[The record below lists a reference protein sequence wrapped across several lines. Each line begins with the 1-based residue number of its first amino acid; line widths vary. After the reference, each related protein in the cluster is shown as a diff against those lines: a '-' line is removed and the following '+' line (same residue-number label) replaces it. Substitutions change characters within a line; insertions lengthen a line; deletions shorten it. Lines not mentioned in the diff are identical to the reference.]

1 MSTFNKINQPVYT
14 TLQGYSVLSDGSI
27 QIEHIIGVG
36 EDTDGEMKN
45 FTRISSQW
53 LTIQAGQAQELLNQP
68 LSKDDIGKTPNE
80 IMLDRIY
87 NHLKSTNEIVV

>member
-1 MSTFNKINQPVYT
+1 MQFNKVNNPIYT
-14 TLQGYSVLSDGSI
+14 TVSTYNVNEDGSI
-27 QIEHIIGVG
+27 SATYVVGTG
-36 EDTDGEMKN
+36 EDVNGEITN
-45 FTRISSQW
+45 FIKICQDYKH
-53 LTIQAGQAQELLNQP
+53 IPNEQAQELLNQP